1 MARNMLRFHDLK
13 VDVVEK
19 VNDNIRNH
27 ISRTILGTPGG
38 LLYRLVDSVNKL
50 DEVGRIIFMTLS
62 KGTRLLGT
70 VGFVHRMVHNGD
82 KICNG
87 YYIRYFSIFA
97 PLRLKKYKSRKE
109 RQKERKN
116 EPGKAKENSLLK
128 HSFIKEKV
136 LDFFDNMTQ
145 LNQTGVEMK
154 MKTLSYAYI
163 EKKNLRS
170 IDFSSIMGYETI
182 REFIT
187 VEFSRFFP
195 RRNKQVEKI
204 KPGEKNEM
212 LGKLNDFYKNHT
224 LFYTDNI
231 FYKNQ
236 YFVLRK
242 EGEIVAGVQA
252 NCVEWEV
259 LEMPGKNGELIMKVV
274 PKIPLISRLFQ
285 PHNFRFAAFEGIWY
299 KKGHEKSLLTLFESA
314 CAILDLNVGLS
325 WFDTES
331 PVLKD
336 LYNVGGL
343 GWLNKVMAPHPAAIR
358 VRFFDYSEKEK
369 QEFRKQPAYI
379 SAFDMT

>member
-1 MARNMLRFHDLK
+1 MAKNMLRFHDLK

-50 DEVGRIIFMTLS
+50 DKIKRLIFMTLS

-70 VGFVHRMVHNGD
+70 VGFVYRLVRNGGET
-82 KICNG
+82 CNG

-97 PLRLKKYKSRKE
+97 PLRLKQYKSRKE
-109 RQKERKN
+109 RKKPQR
-116 EPGKAKENSLLK
+116 KAKEANLLK
-128 HSFIKEKV
+128 HSFIKDKV
-136 LDFFDNMTQ
+136 LDFFDNMPK
-145 LNQTGVEMK
+145 LNKTVEEK
-154 MKTLSYAYI
+154 KLKTLSYAYI

-187 VEFSRFFP
+187 IEFSRFFP
-195 RRNKQVEKI
+195 KKSKQVERVKSE
-204 KPGEKNEM
+204 EKKEI
-212 LGKLNDFYKNHT
+212 LEKLNDFYENHT

-231 FYKNQ
+231 FYKDQ
-236 YFVLRK
+236 YFVLK
-242 EGEIVAGVQA
+242 KNGEIVAGVQA

-259 LEMPGKNGELIMKVV
+259 LEMPGKNGELIMRVV

-299 KKGHEKSLLTLFESA
+299 KKDHEKYLPALFEA
-314 CAILDLNVGLS
+314 TCAMLNMNVGLV

-331 PVLKD
+331 PVLQDINK
-336 LYNVGGL
+336 VGGL
-343 GWLNKVMAPHPAAIR
+343 GLLNKVMAPHPAAIR
-358 VRFFDYSEKEK
+358 VRFFDFSEEEK
-369 QEFRKQPAYI
+369 REFSKKPSYI